1 MDLKELRKTKRLTQ
15 VDAASIAGVSVE
27 SYKNHE
33 LGRSRGDSPLGRMI
47 FDKLSAYEPYG
58 FEKGILP
65 LDLIKQTL
73 SDVLGSKPVD
83 FAYLFGS
90 YAKGEADAKSDVDIM
105 VSGAITGLEF
115 FSLGGELER
124 IKTTVI
130 TLSCCC
136 ARQTNFCLLHQE
148 LISPTPNGTKKRY
161 TP

>member
-58 FEKGILP
+58 FGKGILP

-124 IKTTVI
+124 ALHKNVDII
-130 TLSCCC
+130 RLSDVG
-136 ARQTNFCLLHQE
+136 ANQD
-148 LISPTPNGTKKRY
+148 LIREIMATGIRIYEKK
-161 TP
+161 

>member
-15 VDAASIAGVSVE
+15 VEAASIAGVSVE

-124 IKTTVI
+124 
-130 TLSCCC
+130 
-136 ARQTNFCLLHQE
+136 ALHKNVDIIRFSDVGANQD
-148 LISPTPNGTKKRY
+148 LIREIMATGIRIYKKK
-161 TP
+161 

>member
-58 FEKGILP
+58 FEKGILQ

-124 IKTTVI
+124 ALHKNVDII
-130 TLSCCC
+130 RLSDVG
-136 ARQTNFCLLHQE
+136 ANQD
-148 LISPTPNGTKKRY
+148 LIREIMATGIRIYQKK
-161 TP
+161 

>member
-58 FEKGILP
+58 FGKGILP

-90 YAKGEADAKSDVDIM
+90 YAKGEADVKSDVDIM

-124 IKTTVI
+124 ALHKNVDII
-130 TLSCCC
+130 RLSDVG
-136 ARQTNFCLLHQE
+136 ANQD
-148 LISPTPNGTKKRY
+148 LIREIMATGIRIYKKK
-161 TP
+161 

>member
-58 FEKGILP
+58 FGKGILP

-124 IKTTVI
+124 ALHKNVDII
-130 TLSCCC
+130 RLSDVG
-136 ARQTNFCLLHQE
+136 ANQD
-148 LISPTPNGTKKRY
+148 LIREIMATGIRIYKKK
-161 TP
+161 

>member
-1 MDLKELRKTKRLTQ
+1 MGLKELRKTKRLTQ

-124 IKTTVI
+124 ALHKNVDII
-130 TLSCCC
+130 RLSDVG
-136 ARQTNFCLLHQE
+136 ANQD
-148 LISPTPNGTKKRY
+148 LIREIMATGIRIYEKK
-161 TP
+161 

>member
-15 VDAASIAGVSVE
+15 VEAASIAGVSVE

-47 FDKLSAYEPYG
+47 FDKLSVYEPYG

-124 IKTTVI
+124 ALHKNVDII
-130 TLSCCC
+130 RLSDVG
-136 ARQTNFCLLHQE
+136 ANQD
-148 LISPTPNGTKKRY
+148 LIREIMATGIRIYEKK
-161 TP
+161 

>member
-1 MDLKELRKTKRLTQ
+1 MYLKELRKTKRLTQ
-15 VDAASIAGVSVE
+15 VEAASIAGVSVE

-124 IKTTVI
+124 ALHKNVDII
-130 TLSCCC
+130 RLSDVG
-136 ARQTNFCLLHQE
+136 ANQD
-148 LISPTPNGTKKRY
+148 LIREIMATGIRIYEKK
-161 TP
+161 

>member
-90 YAKGEADAKSDVDIM
+90 YAKGDADAKSDVDIM

-124 IKTTVI
+124 ALHKNVDII
-130 TLSCCC
+130 RLSDVG
-136 ARQTNFCLLHQE
+136 ANQD
-148 LISPTPNGTKKRY
+148 LIREIMATGIRIYEKK
-161 TP
+161 

>member
-124 IKTTVI
+124 
-130 TLSCCC
+130 
-136 ARQTNFCLLHQE
+136 ALHKNVDIIRFSDVGANQD
-148 LISPTPNGTKKRY
+148 LIREIMATGIRIYKKK
-161 TP
+161 

>member
-15 VDAASIAGVSVE
+15 VEAASIAGVSVE

-124 IKTTVI
+124 ALHKNVDII
-130 TLSCCC
+130 RLSDVG
-136 ARQTNFCLLHQE
+136 ANQD
-148 LISPTPNGTKKRY
+148 LIREIMATGIRIYKKK
-161 TP
+161 

>member
-124 IKTTVI
+124 ALHKNVDII
-130 TLSCCC
+130 RLSDVV
-136 ARQTNFCLLHQE
+136 ANQD
-148 LISPTPNGTKKRY
+148 LIREIMATGIRIYEKK
-161 TP
+161 

>member
-73 SDVLGSKPVD
+73 SDVLDSKPVD

-124 IKTTVI
+124 
-130 TLSCCC
+130 
-136 ARQTNFCLLHQE
+136 ALHKNVDIIRFSDVGANQD
-148 LISPTPNGTKKRY
+148 LIREIMATGIRIYEKK
-161 TP
+161 

>member
-124 IKTTVI
+124 ALHKNVDII
-130 TLSCCC
+130 RLSDVG
-136 ARQTNFCLLHQE
+136 ANQD
-148 LISPTPNGTKKRY
+148 LIREIMATGIRIYKKK
-161 TP
+161 

>member
-65 LDLIKQTL
+65 LELIKQTL

-124 IKTTVI
+124 ALHKNVDIVR
-130 TLSCCC
+130 LSDVG
-136 ARQTNFCLLHQE
+136 ANQD
-148 LISPTPNGTKKRY
+148 LIREIMATGIRIYEKK
-161 TP
+161 

>member
-15 VDAASIAGVSVE
+15 VEAASIAGVSVE

-124 IKTTVI
+124 ALHKNVDII
-130 TLSCCC
+130 RLSDVG
-136 ARQTNFCLLHQE
+136 ANQD
-148 LISPTPNGTKKRY
+148 LIREIMATGIRIYEKK
-161 TP
+161 

>member
-124 IKTTVI
+124 ALHKNVDII
-130 TLSCCC
+130 RLSDVG
-136 ARQTNFCLLHQE
+136 ANQD
-148 LISPTPNGTKKRY
+148 LIREIMATGIRIYEKK
-161 TP
+161 

>member
-124 IKTTVI
+124 ALHKNVDII
-130 TLSCCC
+130 RLSDVG
-136 ARQTNFCLLHQE
+136 ANQV
-148 LISPTPNGTKKRY
+148 LIREIMATGIRIYEKK
-161 TP
+161 

>member
-65 LDLIKQTL
+65 LELIKQTL

-124 IKTTVI
+124 ALHKNVDII
-130 TLSCCC
+130 RLSDVG
-136 ARQTNFCLLHQE
+136 ANQD
-148 LISPTPNGTKKRY
+148 LIREIMATGIRIYEKK
-161 TP
+161 

>member
-115 FSLGGELER
+115 FSLGGEWER
-124 IKTTVI
+124 ALHKNVDII
-130 TLSCCC
+130 RLSDVG
-136 ARQTNFCLLHQE
+136 ANQD
-148 LISPTPNGTKKRY
+148 LIREIMATGIRIYEKK
-161 TP
+161 

>member
-124 IKTTVI
+124 
-130 TLSCCC
+130 
-136 ARQTNFCLLHQE
+136 ALHKNVDIIRFSDVGANQD
-148 LISPTPNGTKKRY
+148 LIREIMATGIRIYEKK
-161 TP
+161 

>member
-124 IKTTVI
+124 ALHKNVDII
-130 TLSCCC
+130 RLSDVG
-136 ARQTNFCLLHQE
+136 ANQD
-148 LISPTPNGTKKRY
+148 LIRGIMATGIRIYKKK
-161 TP
+161 

>member
-73 SDVLGSKPVD
+73 SNVLGSKPVD

-124 IKTTVI
+124 ALHKKVDII
-130 TLSCCC
+130 RLSDVG
-136 ARQTNFCLLHQE
+136 ANQD
-148 LISPTPNGTKKRY
+148 LIREIMATGIRIYEKK
-161 TP
+161 

>member
-124 IKTTVI
+124 ALHKNVDII
-130 TLSCCC
+130 RLSDVG
-136 ARQTNFCLLHQE
+136 ANQD
-148 LISPTPNGTKKRY
+148 LIREIMATGIRIYQKK
-161 TP
+161 

>member
-15 VDAASIAGVSVE
+15 VEAASIAGVSVE

-47 FDKLSAYEPYG
+47 FVFLSAYEPYG

-124 IKTTVI
+124 ALHKNVDII
-130 TLSCCC
+130 RLSDVG
-136 ARQTNFCLLHQE
+136 ANQD
-148 LISPTPNGTKKRY
+148 LIREIMATGIRIYEKK
-161 TP
+161 

>member
-90 YAKGEADAKSDVDIM
+90 YAKGDADAKSDVDIM

-124 IKTTVI
+124 ALHKNVDII
-130 TLSCCC
+130 RLSDVG
-136 ARQTNFCLLHQE
+136 ANQD
-148 LISPTPNGTKKRY
+148 LIREIMATGIRIYKKK
-161 TP
+161 

>member
-124 IKTTVI
+124 ALHKNVDII
-130 TLSCCC
+130 RLSDVG
-136 ARQTNFCLLHQE
+136 ANQD
-148 LISPTPNGTKKRY
+148 LIREIMATGIRKYEKK
-161 TP
+161 

>member
-47 FDKLSAYEPYG
+47 FDKLSAYDPYG

-124 IKTTVI
+124 ALHKNVDII
-130 TLSCCC
+130 RLSDVG
-136 ARQTNFCLLHQE
+136 ANQD
-148 LISPTPNGTKKRY
+148 LIREIMATGIRIYQKK
-161 TP
+161 

>member
-105 VSGAITGLEF
+105 VSGAITGLAF

-124 IKTTVI
+124 
-130 TLSCCC
+130 
-136 ARQTNFCLLHQE
+136 ALHKNVDIIRFSDVGANQD
-148 LISPTPNGTKKRY
+148 LIREIMATGIRIYEKK
-161 TP
+161 

>member
-124 IKTTVI
+124 ALHKHVDII
-130 TLSCCC
+130 RLSDVG
-136 ARQTNFCLLHQE
+136 ANQD
-148 LISPTPNGTKKRY
+148 LIREIMATGIRIYQKK
-161 TP
+161 

>member
-105 VSGAITGLEF
+105 VSGAITGLHKNVDIIRLSDVGANQDLIREIMAT
-115 FSLGGELER
+115 GIR
-124 IKTTVI
+124 IY
-130 TLSCCC
+130 
-136 ARQTNFCLLHQE
+136 E
-148 LISPTPNGTKKRY
+148 KK
-161 TP
+161 

>member
-115 FSLGGELER
+115 FSLGGELEHALRKNVDIIRLSDVGANQDLIREIMATGIR
-124 IKTTVI
+124 IY
-130 TLSCCC
+130 
-136 ARQTNFCLLHQE
+136 
-148 LISPTPNGTKKRY
+148 KKK
-161 TP
+161 

>member
-73 SDVLGSKPVD
+73 SDVLGSKAVD

-124 IKTTVI
+124 ALHKKVDII
-130 TLSCCC
+130 RLSDVG
-136 ARQTNFCLLHQE
+136 ANQD
-148 LISPTPNGTKKRY
+148 LIREIMATGIRIYEKK
-161 TP
+161 

>member
-90 YAKGEADAKSDVDIM
+90 YAKCEADAKSDVDIM

-124 IKTTVI
+124 ALHKNVDII
-130 TLSCCC
+130 RLSDVG
-136 ARQTNFCLLHQE
+136 ANQD
-148 LISPTPNGTKKRY
+148 LIREIMATGIRIYEKK
-161 TP
+161 